1 MLVRPTSILRGVA
14 FPGAVLALLS
24 LGCAKKPPSGGA
36 GTYRGVVVSS
46 TSTGSIDVTVGEAS
60 RGPLPASGTLVLGGT
75 TVSLSGTLDRSN
87 ATLSL
92 SSTDGYQFTG
102 DSRPAYAFGSFTS
115 SQDRG
120 SFAMYLEP
128 ANSSPVLLF
137 CGSFFWTAPANS
149 SPSPFAVAATPSGA
163 AMCVAPSFVWFG
175 NLDGNDALACEGS
188 ATSMILGNVDV
199 DAGNQWGTGTSD
211 GDNGTWAVT
220 SCGPDAGGGSDGGT
234 RGAADAAVD

>member
-1 MLVRPTSILRGVA
+1 MLVRISILRAVA

-24 LGCAKKPPSGGA
+24 FSCAKKPPSGGS
-36 GTYRGVVVSS
+36 GTYRGVLVSS

-60 RGPLPASGTLVLGGT
+60 RGPLPASGTIVLGGT

-92 SSTDGYQFTG
+92 SSTDGYQLTG

-115 SQDRG
+115 SQDMG

-128 ANSSPVLLF
+128 ANSTPVLLF
-137 CGSFFWTAPANS
+137 CGSFSWIAPADT

-163 AMCVAPSFVWFG
+163 AMCVGPSFVWFG
-175 NLDGNDALACEGS
+175 NLGGNDALACEGS
-188 ATSMILGNVDV
+188 ATSVVLGNVAV
-199 DAGNQWGTGTSD
+199 DAGNQWGTGTD
-211 GDNGTWAVT
+211 DQGNGDYGSWTVAPCGA
-220 SCGPDAGGGSDGGT
+220 SAADGPDGGSGS
-234 RGAADAAVD
+234 AAD